1 MSTDAKTRKPA
12 NTAFKQQRLKA
23 WQPILTPKTVLPTFL
38 LVGILFAPIGGLLL
52 WASDTVAE
60 VVIDYTQCENAG
72 PNFVPVPTDSYS
84 TSFPGSVGPVEPPAF
99 KSVPATE
106 SGFNSTWATT
116 KCTVKFT
123 IPDTMKKPV
132 FIYYR
137 LSNFYQ
143 NHRRYVKSVDAK
155 QLSGAPRSAAEL
167 SGGSC
172 DPLAVVREGDAQ
184 FPIYPCGL
192 IANSMFNGKWH
203 TKLLMWTGREHSFSL
218 FLSPV
223 DTANTASR
231 PYLLSETGI
240 SWPSDAKK
248 YGVQTY
254 PDLSLIRPPP
264 NWSKGF
270 PKGYSAATPPIDVSK
285 NEHFQVWMR
294 TAGLPNFRKLYS
306 KNTDDDLQRG
316 TYTMDINM
324 NYNVTSYGGTKS
336 IVISTVSFMGGR
348 NPFLGIAYVVVG
360 VICVVL
366 GLVFTARHLYKPRR
380 LGDHTYLSWNQ
391 NAATNAAMTNAAATA
406 TATGASARY

>member
-1 MSTDAKTRKPA
+1 MSTDPKTRKPA

-23 WQPILTPKTVLPTFL
+23 WQPILTPKTVLPTFI

-60 VVIDYTQCENAG
+60 VVIDYTQCETAG
-72 PNFVPVPTDSYS
+72 ANYVPVPQDSYS
-84 TSFPGSVGPVEPPAF
+84 TNFPGKVDVVEPPAF
-99 KSVPATE
+99 KAVPSVQEGTNAT
-106 SGFNSTWATT
+106 WPTT

-132 FIYYR
+132 FVYYR

-155 QLSGAPRSAAEL
+155 QLSGTARTAAEL

-172 DPLAVVREGDAQ
+172 DPLAVYKDGDAQ
-184 FPIYPCGL
+184 FPIYPY
-192 IANSMFNGKWH
+192 
-203 TKLLMWTGREHSFSL
+203 SFSP
-218 FLSPV
+218 FLNPFDS
-223 DTANTASR
+223 TTNGAR

-254 PDLSLIRPPP
+254 PDLSQVRPPP
-264 NWSKGF
+264 NWIKQY
-270 PKGYSAATPPIDVSK
+270 PNGYSAASPPIDVSK
-285 NEHFQVWMR
+285 DEHFQVWMR

-306 KNTDDDLQRG
+306 KNTDDDLQKG

-391 NAATNAAMTNAAATA
+391 NAATNAAMANASATSA

>member
-1 MSTDAKTRKPA
+1 MSADAKTRKPA

-23 WQPILTPKTVLPTFL
+23 WQPILTPKTVLPTFI

-52 WASDTVAE
+52 WASDTVSE
-60 VVIDYTQCENAG
+60 VVIDYTQCGNAVQG
-72 PNFVPVPTDSYS
+72 FTPVPEDSYT
-84 TSFPGSVGPVEPPAF
+84 TSFPGFKGSVEAPAF
-99 KSVPATE
+99 KAAPGLGKNNGT
-106 SGFNSTWATT
+106 TWDTT
-116 KCTVKFT
+116 VCTVKFT
-123 IPDTMKKPV
+123 IPDDMKKPV
-132 FIYYR
+132 FVYYR

-155 QLSGAPRSAAEL
+155 QLSGVARTAPEL

-172 DPLAVVREGDAQ
+172 DPLAVVKDGETQ
-184 FPIYPCGL
+184 YPIYPCGL
-192 IANSMFNGKWH
+192 IANSMFND
-203 TKLLMWTGREHSFSL
+203 TFSP
-218 FLSPV
+218 FLNPF
-223 DTANTASR
+223 DGTTNGNR

-240 SWPSDAKK
+240 SWPSDARR
-248 YGVQTY
+248 YGVQQY
-254 PDLSLIRPPP
+254 PDLSQIRPPP
-264 NWSKGF
+264 NWIKQY
-270 PKGYSAATPPIDVSK
+270 PNGYSSTAQPIDVSK

-306 KNTDDDLQRG
+306 KNTDDDLLKG

-324 NYNVTSYGGTKS
+324 NYDVTSYGGTKS
-336 IVISTVSFMGGR
+336 LVISTVSFMGGR

-391 NAATNAAMTNAAATA
+391 NAATNTAMTNAAASSA

>member
-1 MSTDAKTRKPA
+1 MSTDPKTRKPA

-23 WQPILTPKTVLPTFL
+23 WQPILTPKTVLPTFI

-60 VVIDYTQCENAG
+60 VVIDYTQCATAG
-72 PNFVPVPTDSYS
+72 QSYMNVPEDSFS
-84 TSFPGSVGPVEPPAF
+84 MSFPGFKGAVEPPAF
-99 KSVPATE
+99 KAVPNVVKGNNATW
-106 SGFNSTWATT
+106 STTT
-116 KCTVKFT
+116 CTVKFT
-123 IPDTMKKPV
+123 LPDDMKKPV
-132 FIYYR
+132 FVYYR
-137 LSNFYQ
+137 LSNFFQ

-155 QLSGAPRSAAEL
+155 QLSGVARLAPEL

-172 DPLAVVREGDAQ
+172 DPLAVVKDGETQ
-184 FPIYPCGL
+184 YPIYPCGL
-192 IANSMFNGKWH
+192 IANSMFND
-203 TKLLMWTGREHSFSL
+203 TFSP
-218 FLSPV
+218 FLSHF
-223 DTANTASR
+223 DDATNGNR

-248 YGVQTY
+248 YGVQQY
-254 PDLSLIRPPP
+254 PDLSQIRPPP
-264 NWSKGF
+264 NWSQMY
-270 PKGYSAATPPIDVSK
+270 PNGYSAASPPIDVSK

-306 KNTDDDLQRG
+306 KNTDDDLLKG

-324 NYNVTSYGGTKS
+324 NYDVTSYGGTKS

-391 NAATNAAMTNAAATA
+391 NAATNTAMANAAASA

>member
-23 WQPILTPKTVLPTFL
+23 WQPILTPKTVLPTFIL
-38 LVGILFAPIGGLLL
+38 IGILFAPIGGLLL

-60 VVIDYTQCENAG
+60 VVIDYTQCETAG
-72 PNFVPVPTDSYS
+72 QSFVNIPEDSFS
-84 TSFPGSVGPVEPPAF
+84 TSFPGFKGAVEPPAF
-99 KSVPATE
+99 KAVPNIVKGNNAT
-106 SGFNSTWATT
+106 WPTT
-116 KCTVKFT
+116 TCTVKFT
-123 IPDTMKKPV
+123 IPDDMKKPV

-155 QLSGAPRSAAEL
+155 QLSGVARLAPEL

-172 DPLAVVREGDAQ
+172 DPLAVVKDGETQ
-184 FPIYPCGL
+184 YPIYPCGL
-192 IANSMFNGKWH
+192 IANSMFNGK
-203 TKLLMWTGREHSFSL
+203 L
-218 FLSPV
+218 FL
-223 DTANTASR
+223 
-231 PYLLSETGI
+231 EC
-240 SWPSDAKK
+240 KM
-248 YGVQTY
+248 Y
-254 PDLSLIRPPP
+254 P
-264 NWSKGF
+264 N
-270 PKGYSAATPPIDVSK
+270 GYSAASPPIDVSK

-306 KNTDDDLQRG
+306 KNTDDDLLKG

-336 IVISTVSFMGGR
+336 LVISTVSFMGGR

-391 NAATNAAMTNAAATA
+391 NAATNAAMTNAAASSA